1 MRQKLNKAI
10 SPLFLGI
17 ECGGTRT
24 VALLTDAQ
32 GRVLRREES
41 GPANFRLITDQQ
53 MKTLFAGIARR
64 FDQPVA
70 IGIGMAGVRDD
81 PDHDRILRIA
91 GRIWPRTPCAVSHD
105 LETALAATEGESS
118 RMSEARVIVL
128 SGTGSCC
135 FGRSASGATAKV
147 GGWGHMIGDKGS
159 GYEIG
164 LRAVKAVVHHADI
177 AGHWPALGTRI
188 LRALQLNTPND
199 LIQWA
204 LTAKKQEVAALTVEL
219 FEAWHAKDPI
229 AKDILAG
236 ASHSLARDAVACA
249 RRLAP
254 AGASVDFFFTGSV
267 ILRQPR
273 FLRMTARTLK
283 KLWPQAH
290 TTPLTTEGA
299 WGAALRAR
307 QLIVQHPGEPD
318 SQPSDSIPNP
328 PPAANGTSAKHRP
341 ASLPHTIPL
350 PEKPSIPG
358 TEARN
363 PRSMNLDRMPV
374 PEAIDLMIREE
385 SLIAKG
391 LRSKQTEIAQA
402 VKMVV
407 TAFRKCGRLFYVGA
421 GTSGRLGVLDASEC
435 PPTFRTPPDQVQGII
450 AGGREALWRSMEGA
464 EDDPRAGREALQ
476 ARGITSLDVVVG
488 IAASGRTPFVWGAL
502 DEARARRSK
511 TVLICFDP
519 NFTCEPARR
528 PDLIIA
534 PDVGPEL
541 LTGSTRLKA
550 GTATKLILNMVSTLA
565 MVRLGKVAGN
575 LMIDLNPSNSKLRER
590 AIRIIQD
597 LAQTTPENA
606 RKALE
611 TSGWVLKKALAAL
624 QSGSAPRRPRKAAS
638 RGEQTGP
645 ADGKTTPGTTR
656 GEY

>member
-1 MRQKLNKAI
+1 MRQKLKKAI
-10 SPLFLGI
+10 SPVFLGI

-32 GRVLRREES
+32 GRLLRREES

-53 MKTLFAGIARR
+53 MKTLFAGIAGR

-81 PDHDRILRIA
+81 PDHDRILKIA
-91 GRIWPRTPCAVSHD
+91 GKIWPRIPCAVSHD

-118 RMSEARVIVL
+118 RPSEARVIVL

-135 FGRSASGATAKV
+135 FGRSACGATAKV

-177 AGHWPALGTRI
+177 GGNWPPLGTRI
-188 LRALQLNTPND
+188 LRALQLNAPND

-204 LTAKKQEVAALTVEL
+204 QTAKKHEIAALAVEL

-236 ASHSLARDAVACA
+236 AAHSLARDAVACA

-273 FLRMTARTLK
+273 FLRMTARALK
-283 KLWPQAH
+283 ELWPQAH
-290 TTPLTTEGA
+290 TAPLTAEGA

-307 QLIVQHPGEPD
+307 QLFVQHPGEMD
-318 SQPSDSIPNP
+318 LRPSETFLL
-328 PPAANGTSAKHRP
+328 PPAPAKGTFAKNRR
-341 ASLPHTIPL
+341 ASGADSVNLQ
-350 PEKPSIPG
+350 EKPSIPR

-363 PRSMNLDRMPV
+363 PRSLNLDRLSV

-385 SLIAKG
+385 SLIAQG

-407 TAFRKCGRLFYVGA
+407 TAFRKGGRLFYIGA

-450 AGGREALWRSMEGA
+450 AGGREALWRSIEGA
-464 EDDPRAGREALQ
+464 EDDPRAGREAMQ
-476 ARGITSLDVVVG
+476 ARGITSRDVVMG

-502 DEARARRSK
+502 DEARTRKAK

-519 NFTCEPARR
+519 DFTCEPVRR
-528 PDLIIA
+528 PNLIIA

-590 AIRIIQD
+590 AIRIIQN
-597 LAQTTPENA
+597 LSQTTPESA

-611 TSGWVLKKALAAL
+611 KSGWVLKKALGTL
-624 QSGSAPRRPRKAAS
+624 QSR
-638 RGEQTGP
+638 
-645 ADGKTTPGTTR
+645 
-656 GEY
+656 